1 MCGKEKENLKGF
13 LQGTFYRGRAV
24 WWRERR
30 EQGNKQHKNMLR
42 GKKMKQLV
50 NMKNDKGYAET

>member
-1 MCGKEKENLKGF
+1 MCGREKENLKGF

-42 GKKMKQLV
+42 E
-50 NMKNDKGYAET
+50 KNETISKHEKW